1 MKKIIQ
7 LTAVEYNKLYEK
19 ATLNTAEI
27 AKRAQELYEQ
37 KGTYGIDLDI
47 RCDQDYNG
55 NVKFRANSYVKDWE
69 GEFPISK
76 EDKRKIVEVVNDRAL
91 KMMEYKFG
99 KQISDRNHFEK
110 MKLEYDRVY
119 RRDILKLALECL
131 LVASFLVVLD
141 VVSRIFL

>member
-7 LTAVEYNKLYEK
+7 LSDSEYNELCEK
-19 ATLNTAEI
+19 ATLNTAEVE
-27 AKRAQELYEQ
+27 KRAQELYEQ
-37 KGTYGIDLDI
+37 KGTYGINLDI
-47 RCDQDYNG
+47 RCDQDYSG
-55 NVKFRANSYVKDWE
+55 NVKFLANSYVKEWK
-69 GEFPISK
+69 GEFPISE

-110 MKLEYDRVY
+110 MKLEYDRKY

-131 LVASFLVVLD
+131 LMASFFVLLD
-141 VVSRIFL
+141 VVARIFL

>member
-7 LTAVEYNKLYEK
+7 LSDVEYNELCEK
-19 ATLNTAEI
+19 ATLNTEEI
-27 AKRAQELYEQ
+27 EKRAQELYEQ

-55 NVKFRANSYVKDWE
+55 NVKFRVNSYVKDWE
-69 GEFPISK
+69 GEFPISE

-119 RRDILKLALECL
+119 RRDILKISIECL